1 MNDRRQRGER
11 LSAILDEGMTMIAK
25 PFKTREEVIAGI
37 ADLFNRA
44 AWGPKENAGMTDK
57 PLPETL
63 IQIAAGVGSVQR
75 VVTLT
80 LATDVLKVVEAWA
93 RAEGETL
100 DQQISGLVEARARED
115 IELMDAEDRAELGL
129 SDWQAPPPK
138 PIRRLPYDDDDLP
151 F

>member
-1 MNDRRQRGER
+1 
-11 LSAILDEGMTMIAK
+11 MTAE
-25 PFKTREEVIAGI
+25 PFKTREEVIAEI

-44 AWGPKENAGMTDK
+44 AWGPKENAPMTNK

-63 IQIAAGVGSVQR
+63 IQIAAGVGSVQC

-80 LATDVLKVVEAWA
+80 IATDVLKVVEAWA

-115 IELMDAEDRAELGL
+115 IELMNAEDRTELGL
-129 SDWQAPPPK
+129 SDWQTAPPK